1 MYYKVKYHTKITRKI
16 ENTCNIFP
24 QILTNKTPR
33 RGIQAAAA
41 AVTLPFS
48 LLRLGRRVSGDSPH

>member
-24 QILTNKTPR
+24 QILINKTPPAGHTGGCR
-33 RGIQAAAA
+33 RRNI
-41 AVTLPFS
+41 TLFT
-48 LLRLGRRVSGDSPH
+48 LEIGA